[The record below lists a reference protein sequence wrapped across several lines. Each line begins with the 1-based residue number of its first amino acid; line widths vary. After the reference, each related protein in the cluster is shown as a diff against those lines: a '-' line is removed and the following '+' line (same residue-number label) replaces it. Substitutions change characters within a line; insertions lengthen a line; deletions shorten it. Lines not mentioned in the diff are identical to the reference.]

1 MRDEDDLV
9 DITFACEGKKIG
21 AHKLVLFSCSPYFK
35 SLLSSNKSS
44 HPIFFFHDI
53 SYEILRAIL
62 EYMYMGEVHITNENL
77 KDFIRVAEALQIRGL
92 SKDTSTTDE
101 IDTNLT
107 EIEEDF
113 VRKRTNEEN
122 HIQTFTPQGKRLRI
136 ISEQSSLANTL
147 NDDEDMEEEE
157 VHQPVSTRLQ
167 NVSTSNTQQTI
178 KRDSQSV
185 QPKVESLEFLEEPV
199 PTLIQHVQQQQQ
211 QTLNKNVTYMNIE
224 SYTDKSNVTTSVASS
239 NQQHVVA
246 TQFIQ
251 AGTSQQQQ
259 QQSQPTSVDY
269 KSGKLIE
276 SYLFENHFHLI
287 SFL

>member
-35 SLLSSNKSS
+35 DLLSSNKSS
-44 HPIFFFHDI
+44 HPVFFFHDI
-53 SYEILRAIL
+53 SYDILKAIL

-101 IDTNLT
+101 TDTNLT
-107 EIEEDF
+107 EIEDDF
-113 VRKRTNEEN
+113 VRKRTNTNDEH

-147 NDDEDMEEEE
+147 NDDEDMEEE
-157 VHQPVSTRLQ
+157 VHQPISTTTRLQ
-167 NVSTSNTQQTI
+167 HHQQQQNISSNTV
-178 KRDSQSV
+178 KRDTQSV
-185 QPKVESLEFLEEPV
+185 QPKIESLEFLEEAV
-199 PTLIQHVQQQQQ
+199 PTHIQHVQQQ
-211 QTLNKNVTYMNIE
+211 TLGNKNVTYMNIE
-224 SYTDKSNVTTSVASS
+224 NYTDKTSVNTSNASS

-246 TQFIQ
+246 TR
-251 AGTSQQQQ
+251 
-259 QQSQPTSVDY
+259 
-269 KSGKLIE
+269 K
-276 SYLFENHFHLI
+276 FEHI
-287 SFL
+287 I